1 MHQSCVKPQVKKF
14 IEYPS
19 SCSLSS
25 QVLSTPNVSKRNEIR
40 NLTGTR
46 LKKPN
51 RFFSKKPNRFFS
63 KKPNRFFSKKPN
75 RFFSREIALWE
86 NFRELARF

>member
-25 QVLSTPNVSKRNEIR
+25 QVLSTPNVSKRKEIR
-40 NLTGTR
+40 NFRKRKEIRNFSKRKEKRNFTGTR
-46 LKKPN
+46 LN
-51 RFFSKKPNRFFS
+51 T
-63 KKPNRFFSKKPN
+63 PN

-86 NFRELARF
+86 NFRELARC